1 MNGSS
6 RDCDEIALRLIGGER
21 AADDAVLASHV
32 GSCLRCFRVST
43 EIRDVPRIAA
53 LLREADGEPADPG
66 EAFWARFPETLG
78 TAFEQRQAAPIVRA
92 VEQTSPWRRLTGW
105 FRLPVPAFV
114 GGAAVAAG
122 LALVVVHR
130 PPPSAV
136 KSIALQAGEPAVVA
150 QRQGQGDEEEG
161 ALLDEDDPWERLE
174 VADGKAIAKVAPR
187 AESKTASDDGTELAA
202 SPAEELEMLD
212 ADDLRAVAQALRGGA
227 I

>member
-6 RDCDEIALRLIGGER
+6 RTCDEIALRIIGGEKPAED
-21 AADDAVLASHV
+21 AALASHV
-32 GSCLRCFRVST
+32 GSCLRCFRVAS
-43 EIRDVPRIAA
+43 EIRDVPRIAT
-53 LLREADGEPADPG
+53 LLRADEPADPG

-78 TAFEQRQAAPIVRA
+78 AAFEQRQPAPSAR
-92 VEQTSPWRRLTGW
+92 EPSPWRRVTGW
-105 FRLPVPAFV
+105 FRLPIPAFV

-122 LALVVVHR
+122 LALLAVHR
-130 PPPSAV
+130 PPPSGE
-136 KSIALQAGEPAVVA
+136 KPLGLQAGEPAVQVA
-150 QRQGQGDEEEG
+150 AQGQGRGDDEEG
-161 ALLDEDDPWERLE
+161 PLLDEDDPWERLE

-187 AESKTASDDGTELAA
+187 DDSKAVSDDGTELAA